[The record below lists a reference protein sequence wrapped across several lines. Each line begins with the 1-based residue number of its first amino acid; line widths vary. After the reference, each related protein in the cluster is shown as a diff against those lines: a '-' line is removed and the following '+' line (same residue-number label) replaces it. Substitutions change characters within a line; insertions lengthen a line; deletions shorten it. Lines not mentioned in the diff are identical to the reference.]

1 MNRNAQIGRKWGVLD
16 RIVVVLLA
24 LADLAERAAAAPW
37 PIRWLV
43 LWALRYADAIAKE
56 FVAGSAYAASRGQ
69 RSPVVMMVRDGSDPA
84 AAFAI
89 AVSLRMLAITVRRM
103 AALFRREAFL
113 LAVRSSDERNRRPR
127 LLLVG
132 ASSTPQPA
140 RLDTS

>member
-1 MNRNAQIGRKWGVLD
+1 MDRNAQIGRKWGVLD

-43 LWALRYADAIAKE
+43 LWAVRQADAVAKD

-103 AALFRREAFL
+103 AALLRREAFL
-113 LAVRSSDERNRRPR
+113 LAVQSSDERNRRPH
-127 LLLVG
+127 LPLVG
-132 ASSTPQPA
+132 ASSAAQPE